1 MDVVK
6 AIAII
11 NLIYNTEMINLIN
24 IFSNFEFVQYEKI
37 FQNLF
42 YLNLWCK
49 LEERENYLERYY

>member
-6 AIAII
+6 AKAII

-37 FQNLF
+37 SSKIYFIWI
-42 YLNLWCK
+42 YGA
-49 LEERENYLERYY
+49 

>member
-6 AIAII
+6 AKAII

-42 YLNLWCK
+42 YLNLWCLMK
-49 LEERENYLERYY
+49 MILIN